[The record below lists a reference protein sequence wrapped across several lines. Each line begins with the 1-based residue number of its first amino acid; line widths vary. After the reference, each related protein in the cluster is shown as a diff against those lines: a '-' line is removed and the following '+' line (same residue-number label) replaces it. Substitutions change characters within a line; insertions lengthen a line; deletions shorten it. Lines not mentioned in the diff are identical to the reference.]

1 MTLDQ
6 SPFADVRRLEDG
18 AFSLPQLK
26 WREIVFVG
34 AMRPDGFFYVRDP
47 GRPLPAFA
55 VGELFPEGVRFRA
68 VPEGGRVVLT
78 PQA

>member
-1 MTLDQ
+1 MTLDL
-6 SPFADVRRLEDG
+6 SPFADVRRLDDG

-47 GRPLPAFA
+47 SRPLPPFA
-55 VGELFPEGVRFRA
+55 TGDLFPAGVRFRA
-68 VPEGGRVVLT
+68 APEGNRVVLT
-78 PQA
+78 PQT